1 MEKMDTEKSLEII
14 RALSNGL
21 DPYTGEEYP
30 ADSPYQQAETVRAL
44 FMAKEALE
52 RNSKSDNLLRNLP
65 GNAGKAWES
74 AEDQRLITGYDAGKS
89 ITEIAE
95 EHQRTELAISKRL
108 IKLGRIKI

>member
-1 MEKMDTEKSLEII
+1 MDTEKSLAII

-21 DPYTGEEYP
+21 DPNTGDEYP
-30 ADSPYQQAETVRAL
+30 ADSPYQRAETVRAL
-44 FMAKEALE
+44 FMAMQALE
-52 RNSKSDNLLRNLP
+52 RNKMANDRLRNLP
-65 GNAGKAWES
+65 GNAGNAWES

-89 ITEIAE
+89 ITEIAV